1 MLTLNN
7 INMPYLLKMS
17 GLAQLL
23 TSNAHSAELLVQA
36 QFSSFFYKS
45 NKGNFTYKNSVNLTT
60 LIYKRREGKDCVEL
74 VIFISM

>member
-36 QFSSFFYKS
+36 QFSTVFF
-45 NKGNFTYKNSVNLTT
+45 FTKATKATLLTK
-60 LIYKRREGKDCVEL
+60 IV
-74 VIFISM
+74 